1 MIEQLIRPILI
12 FICSIKYDVLMYYT
26 EYDRLIFNVWNSLGS
41 LCFCKTGYDSEDSR
55 LSNAVNAD

>member
-1 MIEQLIRPILI
+1 MYNTEYAKLI
-12 FICSIKYDVLMYYT
+12 FD
-26 EYDRLIFNVWNSLGS
+26 VWNSLEA